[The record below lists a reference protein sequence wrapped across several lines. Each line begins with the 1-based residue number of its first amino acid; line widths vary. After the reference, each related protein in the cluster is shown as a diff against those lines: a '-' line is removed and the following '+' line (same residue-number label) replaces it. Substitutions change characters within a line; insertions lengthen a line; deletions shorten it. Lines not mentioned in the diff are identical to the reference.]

1 MHNAISY
8 ELFKEAVKKLPNHY
22 TFEEQIT
29 SFTWLDGKDIYQIT
43 VTGSTGTT
51 QNAFSPIYTIPNF
64 NEMVNVEGHMT
75 NAVGST
81 IPSGFY
87 NPQSGTVFSLSVS
100 ITGDVQTFHSGSAFN
115 NMDVI
120 ATVWYTK
127 LD

>member
-51 QNAFSPIYTIPNF
+51 QNAFSHIYTIPNF
-64 NEMVNVEGHMT
+64 NEMVNVEGHMN

>member
-1 MHNAISY
+1 M
-8 ELFKEAVKKLPNHY
+8 KKSLKAHY
-22 TFEEQIT
+22 TDHEKKTEMV
-29 SFTWLDGKDIYQIT
+29 WLNGKAVFQIT
-43 VTGSTGTT
+43 VMGSTGTT
-51 QNAFSPIYTIPNF
+51 QNAFNPIYSIADF
-64 NEMVNVEGHMT
+64 EEMVNIEGHMT

-100 ITGDVQTFHSGSAFN
+100 LTGDVQTFHSGAAFN

-127 LD
+127 VG

>member
-1 MHNAISY
+1 MSS
-8 ELFKEAVKKLPNHY
+8 KLQA
-22 TFEEQIT
+22 TFTLQEQQT
-29 SFTWLDGKDIYQIT
+29 NLTWLDGKPIYQIT
-43 VTGSTGTT
+43 VKGNTGTA
-51 QNAFSPIYTIPNF
+51 QNVFNPLYTIPGF
-64 NEMVNVEGHMT
+64 AEMVNIEGHMA

-100 ITGDVQTFHSGSAFN
+100 ITGVVQTFHSATAFN

-127 LD
+127 IG

>member
-1 MHNAISY
+1 MNNVSY
-8 ELFKEAVKKLPNHY
+8 EFLKDALQKLPEHY
-22 TFEEQIT
+22 TFEEQKT
-29 SFTWLDGKDIYQIT
+29 SYTWVNSKEVYQIT
-43 VTGSTGTT
+43 VTGNTGTV
-51 QNAFSPIYTIPNF
+51 QNAFAAIYSIIDF
-64 NEMVNVEGHMT
+64 EEMVNIEGHMT

-100 ITGDVQTFHSGSAFN
+100 LTGDVQTFHSGTAFN

-127 LD
+127 VD